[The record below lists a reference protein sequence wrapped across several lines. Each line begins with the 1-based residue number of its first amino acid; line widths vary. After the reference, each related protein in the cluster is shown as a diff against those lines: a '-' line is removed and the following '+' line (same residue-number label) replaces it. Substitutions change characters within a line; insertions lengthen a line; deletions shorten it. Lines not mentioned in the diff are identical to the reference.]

1 MNELEREI
9 NTIEKEVFYLNRKI
23 RDTIHGVS
31 KLLSTQEI
39 EEGDLKI
46 FNTLVVNTTISG
58 VKTYNSTCEVFIDG
72 YYVSIDKV
80 EDTSLLL
87 KILKILVNKVKE

>member
-1 MNELEREI
+1 MNELDREI
-9 NTIEKEVFYLNRKI
+9 NTLENEVYYLNRKI
-23 RDTIHGVS
+23 IDTIYGVS
-31 KLLSTQEI
+31 KLLPTQEI

-58 VKTYNSTCEVFIDG
+58 IKTYNSTCEVFIDG
-72 YYVSIDKV
+72 YYVGIDKV

-87 KILKILVNKVKE
+87 KTLKILVNKVKE